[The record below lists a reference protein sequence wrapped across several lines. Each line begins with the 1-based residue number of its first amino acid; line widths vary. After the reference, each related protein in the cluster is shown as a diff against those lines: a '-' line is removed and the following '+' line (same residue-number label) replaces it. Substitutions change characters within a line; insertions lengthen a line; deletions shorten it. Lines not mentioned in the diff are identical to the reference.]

1 MFQKIYKS
9 CCLFESKPIRNIV
22 LKINGAEKKSCSK
35 LIIIPLK
42 FYRKEKSPIVDLIE
56 VQPVANYQKY
66 LITSLNISTRK
77 KDSKE
82 LCECVLIES
91 LFRTLILDLE
101 DTRIKY
107 FSYYLRVFF
116 LFIFQKSME

>member
-56 VQPVANYQKY
+56 VQPVADYKKY
-66 LITSLNISTRK
+66 RIIIFNISTRK
-77 KDSKE
+77 KE
-82 LCECVLIES
+82 LCHCVLIES
-91 LFRTLILDLE
+91 LSRTLILDFE

-107 FSYYLRVFF
+107 FS
-116 LFIFQKSME
+116 

>member
-82 LCECVLIES
+82 LCEC
-91 LFRTLILDLE
+91 
-101 DTRIKY
+101 
-107 FSYYLRVFF
+107 
-116 LFIFQKSME
+116 

>member
-56 VQPVANYQKY
+56 VQPVANYKNIVSLVSTY
-66 LITSLNISTRK
+66 LHEIYTK
-77 KDSKE
+77 KGFQGIVR
-82 LCECVLIES
+82 LCV
-91 LFRTLILDLE
+91 D
-101 DTRIKY
+101 
-107 FSYYLRVFF
+107 
-116 LFIFQKSME
+116 